1 MFSEYSVLVADSI
14 SHKKIK
20 VAWFASG
27 FIGRHASGT
36 AQTAKK
42 IINNLIDNHLNEIQ
56 VVLIA
61 KNEDEVKLIQKE
73 NFFSD
78 VEIILLPKV
87 CGKKFKSARQFY
99 KFCIFRRR
107 DDIDILHYS
116 VPRVYPFFWFF
127 PAKKIIC
134 TFHAGGDVTAPRD
147 YFVLSREVYNFIIKK
162 QWKRFDAIIADSKFA
177 ASEIQH
183 AYRIPREFITI
194 IYLGTDNLWGKV
206 YEEVERDFN
215 SVVVIGRWQRYKNL
229 HTVIE
234 SFKKF
239 EIPTN
244 SNLKLKII
252 GKSGLR
258 DNQLMLNAL
267 EGFPANQIELIEY
280 LSDLDLAREYRM
292 ASVVFHPSINEGFG
306 LPAFEAFGEGSRL
319 IAHSETPAN
328 QILDSQ
334 PGVLFDNLLN
344 ETKIIETYRKMLK
357 QNFGDLVKR
366 RSFIES
372 IGATWALSTKKYVEL
387 YKYVLR

>member
-1 MFSEYSVLVADSI
+1 MSNSNSN
-14 SHKKIK
+14 KKIK

-42 IINNLIDNHLNEIQ
+42 IVKNLIENHLSEVQ

-61 KNEDEVKLIQKE
+61 KNEDEIKLIQNEKI
-73 NFFSD
+73 FTD
-78 VEIILLPKV
+78 VEVILLPKV
-87 CGKKFKSARQFY
+87 YGKSFKSARQFY
-99 KFCIFRRR
+99 KFCIFRRQY
-107 DDIDILHYS
+107 DLDILHYS

-134 TFHAGGDVTAPRD
+134 TFHAGGDITAPRD
-147 YFVLSREVYNFIIKK
+147 YFVISREVYNFIIKK
-162 QWKRFDAIIADSKFA
+162 QWRKFAAIIADSKFA
-177 ASEIQH
+177 AVEIEH
-183 AYRIPREFITI
+183 AYRIPKEFITT
-194 IYLGTDNLWGKV
+194 IYIGADNFWGEIN
-206 YEEVERDFN
+206 EEVERDLN
-215 SVVVIGRWQRYKNL
+215 CVVIVGRWQRYKNL

-239 EIPTN
+239 EIPIN
-244 SNLKLKII
+244 SDLRLKII

-267 EGFPANQIELIEY
+267 EGFPSNQIELIEY
-280 LSDLDLAREYRM
+280 LSDSDLAREYRM

-306 LPAFEAFGEGSRL
+306 LPAFESFGEGSRL
-319 IAHSETPAN
+319 IAHNETPAN
-328 QILDSQ
+328 QILNSQ

-344 ETKIIETYRKMLK
+344 ETKVIETYRKMLK
-357 QNFGDLVKR
+357 QNFGDVIQR

-372 IGATWALSTKKYVEL
+372 IGATWALSTKNYVEL
-387 YKYVLR
+387 YKNVLK

>member
-1 MFSEYSVLVADSI
+1 MSSSN
-14 SHKKIK
+14 SNKKIK

-42 IINNLIDNHLNEIQ
+42 IVKNLIENHLNEVQ

-61 KNEDEVKLIQKE
+61 KNEDEIKLIQNEKI
-73 NFFSD
+73 FTD
-78 VEIILLPKV
+78 VEVILLPKV
-87 CGKKFKSARQFY
+87 YGKQFKSARQFY
-99 KFCIFRRR
+99 KFCIFGRQY
-107 DDIDILHYS
+107 DLDILHYS

-134 TFHAGGDVTAPRD
+134 TFHAGGDITAPRD
-147 YFVLSREVYNFIIKK
+147 YFVISREVYNFIIKK
-162 QWKRFDAIIADSKFA
+162 QWRKFAAIIADSKFA
-177 ASEIQH
+177 AVEIEH
-183 AYRIPREFITI
+183 AYRIPKEFITT
-194 IYLGTDNLWGKV
+194 IYIGTDNFWGEIHK
-206 YEEVERDFN
+206 EVERDLN
-215 SVVVIGRWQRYKNL
+215 CVVIVGRWQRYKNL

-258 DNQLMLNAL
+258 ENQLMLNAL
-267 EGFPANQIELIEY
+267 EGFPSNQIELIEY
-280 LSDLDLAREYRM
+280 LSDSDLAKEYRM

-319 IAHSETPAN
+319 IAHNETPAY
-328 QILDSQ
+328 QILNSQ
-334 PGVLFDNLLN
+334 PGVLFDNLLD
-344 ETKIIETYRKMLK
+344 ETKVIETYRKMLK
-357 QNFGDLVKR
+357 QNFGDVIQR

-372 IGATWALSTKKYVEL
+372 IGATWALSTKNYVEL
-387 YKYVLR
+387 YKNVLR

>member
-1 MFSEYSVLVADSI
+1 MSSSN
-14 SHKKIK
+14 SNKKIK

-42 IINNLIDNHLNEIQ
+42 IVKNLIENHLNEVQ

-61 KNEDEVKLIQKE
+61 KNEDEIKLIQNEKI
-73 NFFSD
+73 FTD
-78 VEIILLPKV
+78 VEVILLPKV
-87 CGKKFKSARQFY
+87 YGKRFKSARQFY
-99 KFCIFRRR
+99 KFCIIGRQY
-107 DDIDILHYS
+107 DLDILHYS

-134 TFHAGGDVTAPRD
+134 TFHAGGDITAPRD
-147 YFVLSREVYNFIIKK
+147 YFVISREVYNFIIKK
-162 QWKRFDAIIADSKFA
+162 QWRKFAAIIADSKFA
-177 ASEIQH
+177 AVEIEH
-183 AYRIPREFITI
+183 AYRIPKEFITT
-194 IYLGTDNLWGKV
+194 IYIGTDNFWGEIHK
-206 YEEVERDFN
+206 EVERDLN
-215 SVVVIGRWQRYKNL
+215 CVVIVGRWQRYKNL

-258 DNQLMLNAL
+258 ENQLMLNAL
-267 EGFPANQIELIEY
+267 EGFPSNQIELIEY
-280 LSDLDLAREYRM
+280 LSDSDLAKEYRM

-306 LPAFEAFGEGSRL
+306 LPAFESFGEGSRL
-319 IAHSETPAN
+319 IAHNETPAY
-328 QILDSQ
+328 QILNSQ
-334 PGVLFDNLLN
+334 PGVLFDNLLD
-344 ETKIIETYRKMLK
+344 ETKVIETYRKMLK
-357 QNFGDLVKR
+357 QNFGDVIQR

-372 IGATWALSTKKYVEL
+372 IGATWALSTKNYVEL
-387 YKYVLR
+387 YKNVLR